1 MNPVVLCTD
10 GQVRIVGSSN
20 PSFGRVEVC
29 VNQTWGTICD
39 SAWNDNAA
47 SVICK
52 QQGFSSY
59 GIHIINVII
68 IIIVI
73 RCYCC

>member
-1 MNPVVLCTD
+1 MLLVLCTD

-20 PSFGRVEVC
+20 PSLGRVEVC

-52 QQGFSSY
+52 QQGFSPY
-59 GIHIINVII
+59 GIYIINNNK
-68 IIIVI
+68 IIVI
-73 RCYCC
+73 NLRCYCC